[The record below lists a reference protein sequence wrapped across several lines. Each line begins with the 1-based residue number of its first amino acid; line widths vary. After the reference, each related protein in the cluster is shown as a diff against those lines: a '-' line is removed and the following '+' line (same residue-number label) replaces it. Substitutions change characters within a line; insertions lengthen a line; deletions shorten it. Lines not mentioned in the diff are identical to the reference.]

1 MALYYFH
8 LHECGQALEDLE
20 GVECASLDEALEI
33 ARANAR
39 DVMIGELRQGKL
51 CFNWSISVADAS
63 AQEVARLRFR
73 DAVTIT

>member
-8 LHECGQALEDLE
+8 LHECGHLLKDLE
-20 GVECASLDEALEI
+20 GLECASLDEALET

-39 DVMIGELRQGKL
+39 DVMVGELRQGRL
-51 CFNWSISVADAS
+51 CFSWSISIVDAS

-73 DAVTIT
+73 DAVTVT